1 MQSAVSIPLPNIRF
15 LQIEQSKFPNWL
27 IYLFVATVFSK
38 EIGSL
43 TIAGIDY
50 DMIGYSFCI
59 IYFLRYLRGLYLNS
73 SLNYFLFFLLCSSLI
88 AKAYLNLSLSPL
100 FKQWIPF
107 ALIFLVNYDFFAR
120 TANLKRIFKAYIT
133 VSYYT
138 AIIGILQLGLKFFF
152 GIKFRRKPRSSRRVR
167 RFVAAHSASNHG
179 QAFLFRIVIFRF
191 GACTLRRFSIVESN
205 KSKIWS
211 AP

>member
-107 ALIFLVNYDFFAR
+107 ALTSVAYYDFFSR
-120 TANLKRIFKAYIT
+120 T
-133 VSYYT
+133 SD
-138 AIIGILQLGLKFFF
+138 
-152 GIKFRRKPRSSRRVR
+152 IK
-167 RFVAAHSASNHG
+167 
-179 QAFLFRIVIFRF
+179 
-191 GACTLRRFSIVESN
+191 
-205 KSKIWS
+205 
-211 AP
+211 